1 MNPPDPAH
9 ADDRSVTAGEY
20 VLGTLDTAT
29 AARFEQALAQ
39 DPALRAEVAGWQD
52 RLLGLSRHAAPFEPT
67 PGLWAALERRLPAQP
82 QTRLPPPQLASAG
95 PQALIVRPATPRR
108 PDAPSPQRWWQQLP
122 FWQGLS
128 GLAVAA
134 SVLMGNALLLQG
146 QATLTVDER
155 YVAVLQAPEG
165 GGNGWVVEVK
175 FDRSAGSGRQGKLRL
190 VPVAP
195 GAVTPSGRTLQFWT
209 KVPGA
214 SSPRSLGLVR
224 TGTAVDLPLD
234 RLPDMRPEQLFEITL
249 EPQGGSPLDRPTGPV
264 LFIGRAV
271 KLSS

>member
-1 MNPPDPAH
+1 MNPPDLAH

-20 VLGTLDTAT
+20 VLGTLEPAA
-29 AARFEQALAQ
+29 AARFELAMAQ

-52 RLLGLSRHAAPFEPT
+52 RLLGLSRHATPAEPS
-67 PGLWAALERRLPAQP
+67 PGLWAALERRLPGQP
-82 QTRLPPPQLASAG
+82 LARPSPPQGATDG
-95 PQALIVRPATPRR
+95 PAAPAVRPAATRR
-108 PDAPSPQRWWQQLP
+108 PGAPPALRWWQQLS

-134 SVLMGNALLLQG
+134 SVLMGSALLLQG
-146 QATLTVDER
+146 PATSTGDER
-155 YVAVLQAPEG
+155 YVAVLQAPQG
-165 GGNGWVVEVK
+165 GGNGWVVEVQ
-175 FDRSAGSGRQGKLRL
+175 FDRSGGGRQGKLRL

-195 GAVTPSGRTLQFWT
+195 GADTPSGRTLQFWT

-214 SSPRSLGLVR
+214 SGPRSLGLVR
-224 TGTAVDLPLD
+224 TGSTVELPLD

-249 EPQGGSPLDRPTGPV
+249 EPDGGSPLDRPTGPV